1 MRATRNRSVVLIAS
15 SVLLVGIFGC
25 PELAPPPEAV
35 LEGTWEL
42 VPTISFGPQL
52 EHLYLTFDS
61 DGDLSQV
68 KYTFV
73 DLTTVTWDYPP
84 GSVSVDGDQVHISST
99 QSGNGLTFDGTLD
112 SATDPTKADGEV
124 TANLN
129 VRSVHFSVSQGEARL
144 VKQ

>member
-1 MRATRNRSVVLIAS
+1 MKATRSRSTTLIAS
-15 SVLLVGIFGC
+15 SLLLAGIFGC
-25 PELAPPPEAV
+25 PELTPPPEAV

-42 VPTISFGPQL
+42 VPAVSFGPQL

-84 GSVSVDGDQVHISST
+84 GSVSVDGDQVHIFST

-112 SATDPTKADGEV
+112 SATDPTKADGEI
-124 TANLN
+124 TANLIVKN
-129 VRSVHFSVSQGEARL
+129 VHFSVSQGEASL
-144 VKQ
+144 VRQ